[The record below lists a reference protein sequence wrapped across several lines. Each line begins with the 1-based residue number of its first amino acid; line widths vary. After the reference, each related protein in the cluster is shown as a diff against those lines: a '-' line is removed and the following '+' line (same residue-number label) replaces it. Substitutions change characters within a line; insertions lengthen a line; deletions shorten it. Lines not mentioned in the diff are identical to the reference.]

1 MARVVAL
8 MDDLFFQMKV
18 AETAKH
24 LGVEF
29 KVATTQDAL
38 MGLLQPPPRLVIVD
52 LNARSQPIQAV
63 EKLRAAHPD
72 LPVVAFLSHVQRD
85 LALQAQN
92 AGCSEVMP
100 RSVFTQRLAA
110 ILGAARD

>member
-1 MARVVAL
+1 MSRVVAL

-24 LGVEF
+24 VGVEL
-29 KVATTQDAL
+29 KVATTADAL
-38 MGLLQPPPRLVIVD
+38 LDLLQPPPRLVIVD
-52 LNARSQPIQAV
+52 LNFRNQPLLAV
-63 EKLRAAHPD
+63 EKLRAMQPE

-85 LALQAQN
+85 LAAQAQR

-100 RSVFTQRLAA
+100 RSVFTHRLAD
-110 ILGAARD
+110 ILSAARD